1 VKVINHGLKEM
12 FNFAFDNLNSFFYM
26 DGHGIYVWSV
36 FFIVIISTSLMFIF
50 YKNELRKIRKKI
62 IDE

>member
-1 VKVINHGLKEM
+1 
-12 FNFAFDNLNSFFYM
+12 M

-36 FFIVIISTSLMFIF
+36 FFIVIISTTFMFIF

-62 IDE
+62 NDE

>member
-1 VKVINHGLKEM
+1 MKVINHGLKEM

-36 FFIVIISTSLMFIF
+36 FFIVIISTTFMFIF

>member
-1 VKVINHGLKEM
+1 M

-36 FFIVIISTSLMFIF
+36 FFIVIISTTFMFIF
-50 YKNELRKIRKKI
+50 YKNELIKIRKKI
-62 IDE
+62 NDE

>member
-1 VKVINHGLKEM
+1 MKVINHGLKEM

-36 FFIVIISTSLMFIF
+36 FFIVIISTTFMFIF

-62 IDE
+62 NDE